1 MVSVV
6 HSPKR
11 VEMVPKIL
19 EEESFT
25 LHLTSN
31 EALAMRNLFGEIIC
45 RGFDFVRDVYAAL
58 DKAGDP
64 IDHEFLHRYGR
75 NIDLAGTRLEGLKI

>member
-6 HSPKR
+6 HNPKR
-11 VEMVPKIL
+11 VEMVPKII

-25 LHLTSN
+25 MRLTKK
-31 EALAMRNLFGEIIC
+31 EAQAMYNLFGEIIP
-45 RGFDFVRDVYAAL
+45 RGFALATDVYAAL
-58 DKAGDP
+58 DKAGVP